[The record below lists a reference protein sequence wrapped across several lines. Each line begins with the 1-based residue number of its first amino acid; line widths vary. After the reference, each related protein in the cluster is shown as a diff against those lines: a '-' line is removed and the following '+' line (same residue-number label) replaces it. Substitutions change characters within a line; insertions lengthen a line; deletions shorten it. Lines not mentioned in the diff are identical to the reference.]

1 MTPMSFTD
9 FAILLV
15 ACSATMLACRC
26 IPLFVLKGRELSP
39 AVTDAL
45 SLIPPAAFAAL
56 VSNDLF
62 TPGAFAADPW
72 GALKPVI
79 AALLVAVVAKKSGSL
94 VICAV
99 TGLVAYAAL
108 LYLV

>member
-1 MTPMSFTD
+1 MTPMTPSD
-9 FAILLV
+9 FWILLL

-26 IPLFVLKGRELSP
+26 IPLFVLKGRKLSP

-62 TPGAFAADPW
+62 TPGAFAADPLA
-72 GALKPVI
+72 ALKPVL
-79 AALLVAVVAKKSGSL
+79 AALVVAVVAKKSGSL

-99 TGLVAYAAL
+99 SGLLSYAAL